1 MENNETLVTEQVETV
16 EQPTEQP
23 KMFTQEEVNDIVGKR
38 IARKEARIRK
48 EYDRKY
54 GQLEEVL
61 KIGMGKEDVSEI
73 TTDLQKFYEKKGY
86 NIPAKPNY
94 TDSDI
99 EVLASAEADDYIRSG
114 FEEVV
119 EEVDRLADIGV
130 ENMTARERAV
140 FQKLATYRQDA
151 ERGRELSQIGVT
163 EDVYNSDEFKN
174 FAKQFNP
181 TTPIKDVF
189 DIYRKTQPQKEI
201 RTMGSMKNNTAV
213 DITVKD
219 FYSADEAKKFTQK
232 DFDTIPGLYEAVVGS
247 MPKWR
252 K

>member
-1 MENNETLVTEQVETV
+1 METNENLVTEQVETV
-16 EQPTEQP
+16 QQEQP

-48 EYDRKY
+48 EYDRRY
-54 GQLEEVL
+54 GQLENVL
-61 KIGMGKEDVSEI
+61 KVGMGKEDIGEI
-73 TTDLQKFYEKKGY
+73 TDDLTSFYKDKGY
-86 NIPAKPNY
+86 NIPDKPAY
-94 TDSDI
+94 TDRDL
-99 EVLASAEADDYIRSG
+99 EVLASAEADEYIRSG
-114 FEEVV
+114 FDDVV

-130 ENMTARERAV
+130 ENMTAREKAV
-140 FQKLATYRQDA
+140 FQKLATYRQDT
-151 ERGRELSQIGVT
+151 ERAKELTQIGVT
-163 EDVYNSDEFKN
+163 EDVYKSQEFQD

-181 TTPIKDVF
+181 TTPIKNIF
-189 DIYRKTQPQKEI
+189 DLYRKTQPQKEI

-232 DFDTIPGLYEAVVGS
+232 DYDNIPGLYEAVVSS
-247 MPKWR
+247 MGKWR

>member
-1 MENNETLVTEQVETV
+1 MEMNENLVTEQVDTA
-16 EQPTEQP
+16 QQEQP

-54 GQLEEVL
+54 GTLENVL
-61 KIGMGKEDVSEI
+61 KVGMGKEDIGEI
-73 TTDLQKFYEKKGY
+73 TDDLTNFYKGKGY
-86 NIPAKPNY
+86 EIPTTPTY
-94 TDSDI
+94 TGRDL
-99 EVLASAEADDYIRSG
+99 EVLATAEADEYIKAG
-114 FEEVV
+114 FDDVV

-130 ENMTARERAV
+130 ENMTEREKAV
-140 FQKLATYRQDA
+140 FQKLATYRKDT
-151 ERGRELSQIGVT
+151 ERAKELTQIGVT
-163 EDVYNSDEFKN
+163 EDVYKSQEFQD
-174 FAKQFNP
+174 FAKKFNA
-181 TTPIKDVF
+181 TTPTKEIF
-189 DIYRKTQPQKEI
+189 DLYRKTQPQKEI

-232 DFDTIPGLYEAVVGS
+232 DFDSIPGLYEAVVGS
-247 MPKWR
+247 MTKWR